1 MLRSDHVALLDIMR
15 KTVRG
20 TVAQMPRGYMQTDT
34 AAFQAGY
41 GYAYAD
47 GAFLGTIF
55 GIKLTRLA
63 SLGNNH
69 RDYYD
74 EGANLIYTT

>member
-1 MLRSDHVALLDIMR
+1 MLRSDHVALIDIMR
-15 KTVRG
+15 GTVRP

-47 GAFLGTIF
+47 GQHLGSIL
-55 GIKLTRLA
+55 GIRLTRLA
-63 SLGNNH
+63 ALANNH
-69 RDYYD
+69 RDYYNSA
-74 EGANLIYTT
+74 GTLIYTT